1 MESHISREK
10 KRIPLIGSDEAA
22 KLLGISLRTLYSYVS
37 RGRIGRVIDPVTGNS
52 QYNRAEVE
60 EYARK
65 RDRGRSAG
73 SAARAWNTRASAI
86 AAAARAAPRGLRSV
100 SDCQ

>member
-1 MESHISREK
+1 MHGKPHIPRK

-73 SAARAWNTRASAI
+73 
-86 AAAARAAPRGLRSV
+86 APRGLRSV

>member
-37 RGRIGRVIDPVTGNS
+37 RGRISRVIDPVTGNS

-60 EYARK
+60 
-65 RDRGRSAG
+65 
-73 SAARAWNTRASAI
+73 
-86 AAAARAAPRGLRSV
+86 
-100 SDCQ
+100 